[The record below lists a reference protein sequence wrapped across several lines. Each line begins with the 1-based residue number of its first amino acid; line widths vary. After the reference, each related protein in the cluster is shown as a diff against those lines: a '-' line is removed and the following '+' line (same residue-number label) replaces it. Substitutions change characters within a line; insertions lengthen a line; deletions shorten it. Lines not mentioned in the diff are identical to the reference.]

1 MFSGQNDNR
10 YNYLPKFN
18 SKETSGGYAVYFY
31 SGMASTE
38 RALTCERRRTFL
50 AVVLYLVSIIVHTEV
65 FRFSVLSQILPSR
78 GEGIMLLSH
87 DFSKL

>member
-1 MFSGQNDNR
+1 MFSGQNDKR

-38 RALTCERRRTFL
+38 RALTSERRRTFL

-65 FRFSVLSQILPSR
+65 FRFSVFQSNSP
-78 GEGIMLLSH
+78 
-87 DFSKL
+87 

>member
-1 MFSGQNDNR
+1 MFSGQNDHI

-38 RALTCERRRTFL
+38 RALT
-50 AVVLYLVSIIVHTEV
+50 S
-65 FRFSVLSQILPSR
+65 
-78 GEGIMLLSH
+78 
-87 DFSKL
+87 